1 MSEPTQA
8 HSAALD
14 GEGYLVDPEDWD
26 EALAVQL
33 AQAQG
38 IELQDDHWLVIR
50 FMREY
55 YAEHQICADARHAMK
70 QLDSDIRG
78 VAGSAC
84 SNSFPTATWRRPAAS
99 PACAGHAPG
108 ARVDDG
114 GAAAGRRRA
123 GACRGCS
130 RRRTGSASS
139 APR

>member
-8 HSAALD
+8 HAAALD
-14 GEGYLVDPEDWD
+14 GEGYVVDPDDWD

-70 QLDSDIRG
+70 QLEQRYPG
-78 VAGSAC
+78 HGRQRLFELFPYGYVAQAC
-84 SNSFPTATWRRPAAS
+84 RIAGMRRP
-99 PACAGHAPG
+99 
-108 ARVDDG
+108 
-114 GAAAGRRRA
+114 
-123 GACRGCS
+123 
-130 RRRTGSASS
+130 RTWSTG
-139 APR
+139 

>member
-1 MSEPTQA
+1 MSEPTQD

-14 GEGYLVDPEDWD
+14 GEGYVVDPDDWD

-70 QLDSDIRG
+70 QLEQRYPG
-78 VAGSAC
+78 HGRQRLFELFPYGYVAQAC
-84 SNSFPTATWRRPAAS
+84 RIAGMRRP
-99 PACAGHAPG
+99 
-108 ARVDDG
+108 
-114 GAAAGRRRA
+114 
-123 GACRGCS
+123 
-130 RRRTGSASS
+130 RTWSTG
-139 APR
+139 